1 MSCTFV
7 SPAGHFMGG
16 PKSLLTSFVSDFL
29 KNTIWYDTLIPYM
42 LLYDDSVLISSVS
55 DSVDLRLWIF
65 LAKNIKK
72 QEGKKLV
79 FVLSLSV
86 FDWVSTGIK

>member
-1 MSCTFV
+1 
-7 SPAGHFMGG
+7 MGG

-65 LAKNIKK
+65 LAKNIQK

>member
-1 MSCTFV
+1 
-7 SPAGHFMGG
+7 
-16 PKSLLTSFVSDFL
+16 
-29 KNTIWYDTLIPYM
+29 M

-55 DSVDLRLWIF
+55 DSVDLRLLIF
-65 LAKNIKK
+65 LAKNIKI

-86 FDWVSTGIK
+86 FVWVSTGIK